1 MNEEISREKLNSLLH
16 TIDKKYVIEICMELL
31 DTMNEL
37 SKGNKV
43 KMNNSTKRVAEIIK
57 NGVDDEQG

>member
-1 MNEEISREKLNSLLH
+1 MNKEISREKLNSLLH
-16 TIDKKYVIEICMELL
+16 TIDKKYVIDICMELL

-43 KMNNSTKRVAEIIK
+43 KMDNSTKRVAEIIK
-57 NGVDDEQG
+57 NGVDDE